1 MLPMSL
7 RHVATMLLSC
17 ARFVFSTLELLLL
30 LLLLLRLLSLSY
42 RRYDFKNE
50 KQYI

>member
-30 LLLLLRLLSLSY
+30 LLLLRLLSLSY